1 MGKNNEPLTR
11 LKVRKSN
18 ELIVAKYKA
27 SLLENQVMAIA
38 LSRIEVNADNDGDY
52 SLEARLYPGDL
63 RRLISDP
70 THIYRDLK
78 KLSKKII
85 GRTMFLEDGK
95 GNFKAFAVVPN
106 ADYQD
111 GVFTI
116 KFNSEIKRHVFNLGK
131 GKNYASY
138 ELAIMT
144 NFKKSTSFRLYE
156 VLKKD
161 AYRIPEEDDACIQVE
176 YNICELRFMV
186 GLANSDVPFVKDAI
200 SQSRDKVDWDGLYDQ
215 LDKADKSYED
225 WQDLQRYVL
234 KPAQMEMEEK
244 SDIRFEYE
252 GIREGRRTKRILFT
266 IYRNTPQNATAI
278 DNKKALIDAG
288 MTVNRQLE
296 MPLDVYPE
304 LYEDFTDHN
313 GLAVED
319 ITLLLNKAAGDES
332 KVRRAIELA
341 DKQSYIK
348 NYMGWIITAIERNF
362 DEVEVIE
369 GSAETAKKVQE
380 ISEHLNTNRE
390 SIANQV
396 WRKIKTKPEFPDFI
410 SDIKEKGFDLDQLE
424 LIFEPE
430 ELTKAFTDWKVT
442 KDIHLG

>member
-161 AYRIPEEDDACIQVE
+161 AYRIPGEDDACIQVE

-200 SQSRDKVDWDGLYDQ
+200 SQSREKVDWDGLYDQ
-215 LDKADKSYED
+215 LDKGDKSYED

-266 IYRNTPQNATAI
+266 IYRNTPQNVTAI

-296 MPLDVYPE
+296 MPLDMYPE
-304 LYEDFTDHN
+304 LYENFTDHN

-319 ITLLLNKAAGDES
+319 ITLLLNKAAGDEG

-348 NYMGWIITAIERNF
+348 NYMGWIIAAIERGF
-362 DEVEVIE
+362 EGVEVID

-380 ISEHLNTNRE
+380 ISEHLNSNRE

-396 WRKIKTKPEFPDFI
+396 WRKIKTKPEFPEFI
-410 SDIKEKGFDLDQLE
+410 ADINQKGFDLDQLE

>member
-1 MGKNNEPLTR
+1 
-11 LKVRKSN
+11 
-18 ELIVAKYKA
+18 
-27 SLLENQVMAIA
+27 
-38 LSRIEVNADNDGDY
+38 
-52 SLEARLYPGDL
+52 
-63 RRLISDP
+63 
-70 THIYRDLK
+70 
-78 KLSKKII
+78 
-85 GRTMFLEDGK
+85 
-95 GNFKAFAVVPN
+95 
-106 ADYQD
+106 
-111 GVFTI
+111 
-116 KFNSEIKRHVFNLGK
+116 
-131 GKNYASY
+131 
-138 ELAIMT
+138 MT

-161 AYRIPEEDDACIQVE
+161 AYRIADNDDACIQVE

-200 SQSRDKVDWDGLYDQ
+200 SQSREKVDWDGLYDQ

-266 IYRNTPQNATAI
+266 IYRNTPQNTTAI

-296 MPLDVYPE
+296 MPLDMYPE

-319 ITLLLNKAAGDES
+319 ITLLLNKAAGDEG

-348 NYMGWIITAIERNF
+348 NYMGWIIAAIERNF
-362 DEVEVIE
+362 EGVEVIE

-380 ISEHLNTNRE
+380 ISERLNTNRE

>member
-78 KLSKKII
+78 KLAKKII

-161 AYRIPEEDDACIQVE
+161 AYRIADNDDACIQVE

-200 SQSRDKVDWDGLYDQ
+200 SQSREKVDWDGLYDQ

-266 IYRNTPQNATAI
+266 IYRNTPQNTTAI

-296 MPLDVYPE
+296 MPLDMYPE

-319 ITLLLNKAAGDES
+319 ITLLLNKAAGDEG

-348 NYMGWIITAIERNF
+348 NYMGWIIAAIERNF
-362 DEVEVIE
+362 EGVEVIE